1 MVLNRKGK
9 TKWQCNMYWENYFI
23 KAGDEFSPF
32 WKSYLTEDKRDV
44 LFIMGI
50 GFDPRTNVGIKAIYS
65 NKSEGLKDTIALRYY
80 KQVED
85 IGTANHSLVQK
96 HINELTA
103 FLSENS
109 LTPCVEKNIIQR
121 SEDDKSIAS
130 INATQSFNA
139 EDLRNYNEIILD
151 ISAMPRGIFL
161 PLLNKLMT
169 IIKNGNKEGDAKDK
183 KNLHVI
189 VTENATLD
197 SKIHDNGEAEEGIF
211 IHGLGINDT
220 AKTKQ
225 HKEVWLA
232 LLGEGQTKQYDTIR
246 KEIDAAEICPV
257 LPFPSKDLK
266 RSDKLIIEYQDL
278 LFNDSSFDPKN
289 IIYAHEKNPF
299 QVYRLLKKAIR
310 RYDKSLSILS
320 GCKII
325 VSAFASKLLTVGA
338 FLAVFESREEGK
350 NAGIKHVESLGH
362 DLVLGEEKSLEE
374 ILNENNLVEL
384 WLAGNPYE

>member
-1 MVLNRKGK
+1 MKSG
-9 TKWQCNMYWENYFI
+9 
-23 KAGDEFSPF
+23 ADFSPF
-32 WKSYLTEDKRDV
+32 WQSYLSEEKRDV

-50 GFDPRTNVGIKAIYS
+50 GFDPRTNVGIQNIYS
-65 NKSEGLKDTIALRYY
+65 QAVNGARDTVVLRYY
-80 KQVED
+80 KQQED
-85 IGTANHSLVQK
+85 VGQTNHPLVQK
-96 HINELTA
+96 HLDQLSK
-103 FLSENS
+103 FLNENS
-109 LTPCVEKNIIQR
+109 LKSFSEKNIIRR
-121 SEDDKSIAS
+121 SNDDKSIAS
-130 INATQSFNA
+130 INATQSFTEA
-139 EDLRNYNEIILD
+139 DIKDYDEIIVD

-169 IIKNGNKEGDAKDK
+169 IIKENNKTAPKK

-197 SKIHDNGEAEEGIF
+197 AKIEDDGEAEEGIY

-225 HKEVWLA
+225 HKDVWIT

-257 LPFPSKDLK
+257 LPFPSQDLK

-278 LFNDSSFDPKN
+278 LFNDGSFDPKN
-289 IIYAHEKNPF
+289 IIYADEKNPF
-299 QVYRLLKKAIR
+299 QVYRLLRKAIK
-310 RYDKSLSILS
+310 RYHKSLSILS

-325 VSAFASKLLTVGA
+325 VSVFSSKLLTIGA
-338 FLAVFESREEGK
+338 FLAIYEAREEKK

-362 DLVLGEEKSLEE
+362 HLEFESEEQLQEVLK
-374 ILNENNLVEL
+374 ENNLVEL
-384 WLAGNPYE
+384 WLTGNPYE

>member
-1 MVLNRKGK
+1 
-9 TKWQCNMYWENYFI
+9 
-23 KAGDEFSPF
+23 
-32 WKSYLTEDKRDV
+32 
-44 LFIMGI
+44 
-50 GFDPRTNVGIKAIYS
+50 
-65 NKSEGLKDTIALRYY
+65 
-80 KQVED
+80 
-85 IGTANHSLVQK
+85 
-96 HINELTA
+96 
-103 FLSENS
+103 
-109 LTPCVEKNIIQR
+109 
-121 SEDDKSIAS
+121 
-130 INATQSFNA
+130 
-139 EDLRNYNEIILD
+139 
-151 ISAMPRGIFL
+151 
-161 PLLNKLMT
+161 MT
-169 IIKNGNKEGDAKDK
+169 IIKNGNKEEGVTEK

-189 VTENATLD
+189 VTENAALD
-197 SKIHDNGEAEEGIF
+197 SMIQDNGEAEEGIF

-278 LFNDSSFDPKN
+278 LFNDSSFDPRN

-325 VSAFASKLLTVGA
+325 VSVFASKLLTIGG
-338 FLAVFESREEGK
+338 FLAVYESREEGK

-362 DLVLGEEKSLEE
+362 DLVLNEERPLEE
-374 ILNENNLVEL
+374 ILKENNLVEL